1 MRSTMDKPT
10 PPDTVTLLQP
20 TQTIF
25 SKIKTD
31 SFAYLRDPANE
42 AYQVSLPRHHP
53 RALSRGWIS
62 CHQARGV

>member
-20 TQTIF
+20 TLTIF

-31 SFAYLRDPANE
+31 SLAYLHDPAND
-42 AYQVSLPRHHP
+42 V
-53 RALSRGWIS
+53 
-62 CHQARGV
+62 